1 MKNTPIII
9 ISILGVL
16 LSIILS
22 GIYLNFSYFEPD
34 TASYLFQA
42 KLFAQGKISVPV
54 PPQTINGEITIEPNG
69 TQNAGLA
76 KPEYGFS
83 PSPHINM
90 LHGKWYSKYPFG
102 NALMMMFGVFI
113 NAPWLIP
120 ALATGGALFLLF
132 LLVRDM
138 YGKQIALIAAVI
150 ALISP
155 ATAGMG
161 STWFSEPVSR
171 FFLTL
176 FLFTLV
182 RTLNNPGN
190 VIYPLISGSALGYAF
205 NTRPLSAM
213 VFGFVGGVFALYH
226 LYSPI
231 KKEESIAELNTEAPV
246 KSQTR
251 RQLIRQLSVFLIP
264 FAVLVLI
271 CMSWNYHFT
280 DDPFMFTHTAAQ
292 PYDKVGFGKRTE
304 GYYPDIERAGEFKP
318 EWSVK
323 RTWQHILPC
332 ISFNA
337 LGWGNYHPRLLIE
350 PKLTFRFFIDFL
362 PLMIPWFL
370 AFIPFFHKTRNRYDV
385 LCISLIVVSL
395 LLYAFF
401 YFEGSTWGFTPVNA
415 RYYTEVIFI
424 GFIPL
429 VARGMMIIFERL
441 KYERLKKPILKDKIA
456 YIATIFYIM
465 GLCSA
470 FLTINIVWSYVRIG
484 KVYQN
489 WSRVYQQLPPLVK
502 KSDIH
507 NAVIFIP
514 GTRDAPIGD
523 YPFKSLD
530 EADIVYFKI
539 GPNPRWGLTNSD
551 WKAVY
556 RQYFQGRD
564 AYLYDAGPNKLNP
577 LSLET
582 EE

>member
-1 MKNTPIII
+1 MKNRPIII

-16 LSIILS
+16 LSVILS

-42 KLFAQGKISVPV
+42 KLFAQGKISIPV

-69 TQNAGLA
+69 NPM
-76 KPEYGFS
+76 PEYGFS
-83 PSPHINM
+83 ASPHINM

-102 NALMMMFGVFI
+102 NALMMMFGVFF

-132 LLVRDM
+132 LLVRDT
-138 YGKQIALIAAVI
+138 YGKPIALIAAVI

-171 FFLTL
+171 FYLTL

-182 RTLNNPGN
+182 RTLNKPGN
-190 VIYPLISGSALGYAF
+190 VIYPLISGFALGYAF
-205 NTRPLSAM
+205 NTRPLSAI

-226 LYSPI
+226 LYKPI
-231 KKEESIAELNTEAPV
+231 KDEEATDALESENQRKT
-246 KSQTR
+246 STR
-251 RQLIRQLSVFLIP
+251 GQLIRQLGIFLIP
-264 FAVLVLI
+264 FAVMVLV

-292 PYDKVGFGKRTE
+292 PHDKIGFGKRTE
-304 GYYPDIERAGEFKP
+304 GYYSDIENAWEFKP

-323 RTWQHILPC
+323 RTWRHILPC

-337 LGWGNYHPRLLIE
+337 LGWGKYHPRLLVE
-350 PKLTFRFFIDFL
+350 PKLSVQFFLDFL
-362 PLMIPWFL
+362 PLLIPWFL
-370 AFIPFFHKTRNRYDV
+370 ALLPLFHSSRNRYDV
-385 LCISLIVVSL
+385 MCISLIVVSL

-415 RYYTEVIFI
+415 RYYTEAIFL

-429 VARGMMIIFERL
+429 VARGMMII
-441 KYERLKKPILKDKIA
+441 YERLKFERLERPIVKEKIA
-456 YIATIFYIM
+456 YIATIFYIA
-465 GLCSA
+465 GIFTGILS
-470 FLTINIVWSYVRIG
+470 INTVWSYVRIG

-489 WSRVYQQLPPLVK
+489 WSNEYQKLPPLVK
-502 KSDIH
+502 QSDIH

-556 RQYFQGRD
+556 TQYFEGRD
-564 AYLYDAGPNKLNP
+564 AYLYEAGPNKLNP

-582 EE
+582 TE